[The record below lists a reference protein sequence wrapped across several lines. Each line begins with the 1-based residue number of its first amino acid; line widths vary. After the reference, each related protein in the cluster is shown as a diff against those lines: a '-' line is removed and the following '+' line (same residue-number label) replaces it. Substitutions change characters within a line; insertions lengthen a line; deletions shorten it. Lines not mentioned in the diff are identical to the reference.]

1 MRLLV
6 HYLYDTSMNWVNSYV
21 YIWHN
26 RKDCIR
32 WIQEELQQYLWDE
45 SYTVQELMEDK
56 VDDNTEV
63 ATLDDYEMIYTNNTL
78 VINNDEEQYSLWI
91 KEIDWQFGTISEL

>member
-1 MRLLV
+1 
-6 HYLYDTSMNWVNSYV
+6 
-21 YIWHN
+21 
-26 RKDCIR
+26 
-32 WIQEELQQYLWDE
+32 
-45 SYTVQELMEDK
+45 MEDK

-91 KEIDWQFGTISEL
+91 KEID

>member
-6 HYLYDTSMNWVNSYV
+6 HYLSDTSMNWVNSYV
-21 YIWHN
+21 YIWHD

-32 WIQEELQQYLWDE
+32 WIQEELQQYLWYE
-45 SYTVQELMEDK
+45 SYIVQELMEDK
-56 VDDNTEV
+56 VDDTAEV
-63 ATLDDYEMIYTNNTL
+63 ATLDYHTMTYTNNSL
-78 VINNDEEQYSLWI
+78 VINNDEDQYSLWI